1 MEYKDYYKIL
11 GVDRTADEKAI
22 KSAYRKL
29 ARQYHPDVNAG
40 KDDKFK
46 EINEAHDVLGDPEKR
61 KMFDNL
67 GSHWRH
73 GSRFDP
79 PPGYGGGF
87 PGGAGGYS
95 QVDLS
100 DILGGMGGGFSGSGS
115 GFSDFFNTLFGQAGA
130 GHPVMHARQQQQGAR
145 HRQQR
150 ASSQQQAPVLDV
162 TLPIDVPVTLIAR
175 GGSFMVTLPH
185 SGKRMDVNIP
195 AGIAAGKKIRLAGE
209 GKSAGGQ
216 TGNAILTIRYAN
228 EAPFVVQG
236 DQIIAEV
243 KVPWTTLVLGGTVE
257 APTLNPKQPKAS
269 LTIPP
274 ETPSGQKFRLKG
286 QGLPNNN
293 AGERDAIIVRVFAL
307 TPTLADLSP
316 AARAAVEAL
325 HQLGV

>member
-1 MEYKDYYKIL
+1 MDYKDYYKIL
-11 GVDRTADEKAI
+11 GVERSADEKAI

-46 EINEAHDVLGDPEKR
+46 EINEAYDVLGDAEKR
-61 KMFDNL
+61 KMYDNL

-73 GSRFDP
+73 GSRFEP
-79 PPGYGGGF
+79 PPGYGGFGGGF

-100 DILGGMGGGFSGSGS
+100 DILGGMGGGS
-115 GFSDFFNTLFGQAGA
+115 GFSDFFNALFGQAGA
-130 GHPVMHARQQQQGAR
+130 GVHPGMHARQG
-145 HRQQR
+145 RQQSHTR
-150 ASSQQQAPVLDV
+150 SQQRTSTTQQAPALDIS
-162 TLPIDVPVTLIAR
+162 LSIDVPVTLIAR
-175 GGSFMVTLPH
+175 GGPFTVTLPH

-195 AGIAAGKKIRLAGE
+195 AGIAPGKKIRLTGE
-209 GKSAGGQ
+209 GKSAAGQ

-236 DQIIAEV
+236 EQIIAEV

-293 AGERDAIIVRVFAL
+293 AGERDALIVRVFAL